1 MSSLDLKVET
11 IDFHKR
17 GSMNKQQRHVAIKQL
32 ITHQVISSQDE
43 LCQALEKAGF
53 DVTQAT
59 LSRDMKDLG
68 IARVNTSDG
77 LRYVLH
83 VESEERRLAPLIG
96 YEIERIDANE
106 SMIVIKTLPGRA
118 QGVAE
123 IIDSKRSPLVLGTLA
138 GDNTIFVTPASATK
152 VDEVLRF
159 IKSLM
164 GEKTA

>member
-1 MSSLDLKVET
+1 MS
-11 IDFHKR
+11 
-17 GSMNKQQRHVAIKQL
+17 KQQRHVAIKQL

-43 LCQALEKAGF
+43 LCQALETAGF
-53 DVTQAT
+53 EVTQAT
-59 LSRDMKDLG
+59 LSRDMKELG
-68 IARVNTSDG
+68 IARVNTTGG
-77 LRYVLH
+77 LRYILH

-138 GDNTIFVTPASATK
+138 GDNTIFVTPASVAN
-152 VDEVLRF
+152 VDEVLKF
-159 IKSLM
+159 VKGLM
-164 GEKTA
+164 SEKAS